1 MFYLDA
7 LSSWLIYVPYNYV
20 YDSVPVFW
28 HTFFIYRGVLMYT
41 VSTEASF
48 DSAHFLKNYDGKC
61 ANLHG
66 HRWRVLVEVKAEKL
80 GDDSM
85 VIDFTDLKRDLKEIA
100 DFHDHCLIIEK
111 DSLKDETLACLKA
124 ENFRIVEVPF
134 RPTAECFAK
143 YFCELMRAKGHNI
156 SKVSVYE
163 TPNNCATYED

>member
-1 MFYLDA
+1 
-7 LSSWLIYVPYNYV
+7 
-20 YDSVPVFW
+20 
-28 HTFFIYRGVLMYT
+28 MYT

-100 DFHDHCLIIEK
+100 DF
-111 DSLKDETLACLKA
+111 
-124 ENFRIVEVPF
+124 
-134 RPTAECFAK
+134 
-143 YFCELMRAKGHNI
+143 
-156 SKVSVYE
+156 
-163 TPNNCATYED
+163 